1 MEICIDEITEI
12 DNHNSIFEKDFNFQK
27 TIANGSFGIV
37 KLAINKLTGDNVAV
51 KIIEK
56 NQTTLQA
63 LTKTKFLNS
72 ALAKKDPGN
81 TCCPG
86 SSLTS

>member
-37 KLAINKLTGDNVAV
+37 KSAINKLTGDNVAV

-56 NQTTLQA
+56 KRLHRRKKCQKNQ
-63 LTKTKFLNS
+63 
-72 ALAKKDPGN
+72 KKK
-81 TCCPG
+81 
-86 SSLTS
+86 